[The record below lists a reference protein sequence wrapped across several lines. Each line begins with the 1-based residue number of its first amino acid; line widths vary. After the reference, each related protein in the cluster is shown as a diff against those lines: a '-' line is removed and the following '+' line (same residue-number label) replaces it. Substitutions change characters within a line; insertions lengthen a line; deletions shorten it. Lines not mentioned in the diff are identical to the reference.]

1 MHLFEKISNVV
12 QIYEKANGNRYEAK
26 RIYI

>member
-12 QIYEKANGNRYEAK
+12 QIYGKTNGNRYEAK